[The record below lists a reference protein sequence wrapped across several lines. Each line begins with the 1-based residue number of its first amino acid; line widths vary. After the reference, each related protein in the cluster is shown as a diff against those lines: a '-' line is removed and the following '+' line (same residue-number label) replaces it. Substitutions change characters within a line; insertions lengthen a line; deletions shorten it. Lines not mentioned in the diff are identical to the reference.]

1 MDDVPLCPDWWPQLL
16 WRLHFPLH
24 IPGGGT
30 PPNPVNMPAE
40 MDKIFQGLAMHTMT
54 YSMADQKAAQAMRT
68 QIEHT
73 LSGSIRGLSEAH
85 DRATKR

>member
-1 MDDVPLCPDWWPQLL
+1 M
-16 WRLHFPLH
+16 
-24 IPGGGT
+24 
-30 PPNPVNMPAE
+30 PVE

-68 QIEHT
+68 QLEQT

>member
-1 MDDVPLCPDWWPQLL
+1 M
-16 WRLHFPLH
+16 
-24 IPGGGT
+24 
-30 PPNPVNMPAE
+30 PVE

-68 QIEHT
+68 QLEQT
-73 LSGSIRGLSEAH
+73 LSSSFRGLSEAH

>member
-1 MDDVPLCPDWWPQLL
+1 
-16 WRLHFPLH
+16 
-24 IPGGGT
+24 
-30 PPNPVNMPAE
+30 MPAE

-73 LSGSIRGLSEAH
+73 LSDSIKGLSKAH
-85 DRATKR
+85 DRATKG